1 MCLHWNCFHHAT
13 IAWKMTNMTCFC
25 FDKNIRKLSAVSNIV
40 QFFFL
45 RPRTALCHTHTTL
58 HMHGL
63 FFFIVSRPDQSLFVI
78 LSVPFVLHVF
88 WGWQGRGVGKYWGHA
103 DCLQAARQ
111 TKKCHQPVTKLFK
124 FYFILYLANKFV
136 ETFLF
141 LTKVLFCQIYI
152 YARSIE
158 TLK

>member
-1 MCLHWNCFHHAT
+1 MPQLPGKWRTWLVFVLTRTSESSRQCPILC
-13 IAWKMTNMTCFC
+13 
-25 FDKNIRKLSAVSNIV
+25 S
-40 QFFFL
+40 FFFGKASH
-45 RPRTALCHTHTTL
+45 RIVPHTHNTTYAWL
-58 HMHGL
+58 V
-63 FFFIVSRPDQSLFVI
+63 FFIVSRPDQSLFVI